1 MLIGMQ
7 IPGVNASSAALQGLW
22 FVLIGVLW
30 VGFFFLE
37 GFDFGIGMLIPFI
50 GGKSDAKRRVMVN
63 TVGPLWGGN
72 EVWLLTAGGATFAA
86 FPTWYS
92 NLFSI
97 LYLPLFLVLVG
108 LIARGIAF
116 EYRSMNPGTPWRNTF
131 DKLNTGGSFV
141 VTLVLGVGFAN
152 FVRGVPVNTMT
163 QYATLP
169 SQLTTDSSSPL
180 YPFNGVFA
188 GLGQGDIFLH
198 RFLGLFSGYGL
209 LGGVMLVVLF
219 LAHGAQFLSIKTMDE
234 VGASARKT
242 ADLLTPVAAV
252 LMAVFII
259 WGTAAYATDNP
270 NTGSWGN
277 VVRWIVG
284 IISVLCIAAAA
295 FLGRKGRPGLAFI
308 GTGLGIGTWVIY
320 TWVTIFGTLGIGAQ
334 ADPNKL
340 FFSKILMAPV
350 NQVIGAIADATAG
363 NPAGTTVASPMYLF
377 ASSELTLGLM
387 RTFAFILVPIVL
399 LYIIWTY
406 WVFRKRLNTV
416 NIPVSGTISQTS
428 VDAANAQ
435 AAATVQAAVT
445 KQTTAVS

>member
-7 IPGVNASSAALQGLW
+7 IPDVNASSPALQGLW

-63 TVGPLWGGN
+63 TVGPTWGGN

-86 FPTWYS
+86 FPTWYA

-116 EYRSMNPGTPWRNTF
+116 EYRSMNPGTQWRNTF
-131 DKLNTGGSFV
+131 DTLNTVGSFI

-152 FVRGVPVNTMT
+152 FIRGVPANTMT
-163 QYATLP
+163 QYATLT
-169 SQLTTDSSSPL
+169 SA
-180 YPFNGVFA
+180 PFS

-198 RFLGLFSGYGL
+198 RFLGLFNGFGL

-219 LAHGAQFLSIKTMDE
+219 VAHGAQFLSIKTMDE
-234 VGASARKT
+234 VGAAARKT
-242 ADLLTPVAAV
+242 ADLVTPVAAV
-252 LMAVFII
+252 LMAVFVI

-308 GTGLGIGTWVIY
+308 GTGLGIATWVINV
-320 TWVTIFGTLGIGAQ
+320 WVTIYGSLGIGFQTDAH
-334 ADPNKL
+334 KL
-340 FFSKILMAPV
+340 FFSPIKMAPV
-350 NQVIGAIADATAG
+350 NDVL
-363 NPAGTTVASPMYLF
+363 GTSPMNLF

-387 RTFAFILVPIVL
+387 RTFAFIMVPIVL
-399 LYIIWTY
+399 AYIIWTY

-416 NIPVSGTISQTS
+416 NIPVGGTISQTS
-428 VDAANAQ
+428 VDAANAA

-445 KQTTAVS
+445 KQAAAAS

>member
-1 MLIGMQ
+1 MFIGMNV
-7 IPGVNASSAALQGLW
+7 PAVDSGSALLQGLW

-30 VGFFFLE
+30 IGFFFLE

-63 TVGPLWGGN
+63 TIGPTWDGN

-108 LIARGIAF
+108 LIIRGISF
-116 EYRSMNPGTPWRNTF
+116 EYRSLNPSTKWRNAF
-131 DKLNTGGSFV
+131 DWCNSIGSFI

-152 FVRGVPVNTMT
+152 FVRGVPANTMT
-163 QYATLP
+163 QYATLTVP
-169 SQLTTDSSSPL
+169 DGAIDGVPG
-180 YPFNGVFA
+180 GVFV
-188 GLGQGDIFLH
+188 GLTQNEIFLH

-234 VGASARKT
+234 VGASARKV
-242 ADLLTPVAAV
+242 ADKLTPIAAG
-252 LMAVFII
+252 LMLIFVV

-270 NTGSWGN
+270 NTGGWGN
-277 VVRWIVG
+277 IVRWVVG
-284 IISVLCIAAAA
+284 IISVVCIAAAA
-295 FLGRKGRPGLAFI
+295 FFGRKGRPGLAFI
-308 GTGLGIGTWVIY
+308 GTGLGIATWVINV
-320 TWVTIFGTLGIGAQ
+320 WVTIYGTLGIGAQ
-334 ADPNKL
+334 LDGTKL

-350 NQVIGAIADATAG
+350 NTVL
-363 NPAGTTVASPMYLF
+363 GTSPMNLF
-377 ASSELTLGLM
+377 ASSQMTLGLM
-387 RTFAFILVPIVL
+387 RTFAFIMVPIVL
-399 LYIIWTY
+399 LYICWTY

-416 NIPVSGTISQTS
+416 NIPVSGKISQTS
-428 VDAANAQ
+428 VDKANAE
-435 AAATVQAAVT
+435 AT
-445 KQTTAVS
+445 S

>member
-1 MLIGMQ
+1 MLIGMD
-7 IPGVNASSAALQGLW
+7 IFKFDLSSAALQGLW

-108 LIARGIAF
+108 LIARGISF
-116 EYRSMNPGTPWRNTF
+116 EYRSMNPSTKWRNGF
-131 DKLNTGGSFV
+131 DSLNMIGSFI

-163 QYATLP
+163 QYATLKP
-169 SQLTTDSSSPL
+169 DVLSTVPDLA
-180 YPFNGVFA
+180 PFSGAFA
-188 GLGQGDIFLH
+188 GLSQGAIFVH
-198 RFLGLFSGYGL
+198 RFLGLFSGYAL

-234 VGASARKT
+234 VSASARKT

-252 LMAVFII
+252 LMLIFVV
-259 WGTAAYATDNP
+259 WGTAMYSTDNP

-284 IISVLCIAAAA
+284 IVSVVVIAGGWL
-295 FLGRKGRPGLAFI
+295 LGRKGRPGLAFI

-320 TWVTIFGTLGIGAQ
+320 TWVTIFGSLGIGVQ

-340 FFSKILMAPV
+340 FFSKISMEPV
-350 NQVIGAIADATAG
+350 NTVLGAVGHVATTVGNSATAWDG
-363 NPAGTTVASPMYLF
+363 SPVSPMTLF
-377 ASSELTLGLM
+377 ASSEMTLGLM

-399 LYIIWTY
+399 LYIIWAY
-406 WVFRKRLNTV
+406 YVFRKRLNTV

-428 VDAANAQ
+428 VDAANA
-435 AAATVQAAVT
+435 AA
-445 KQTTAVS
+445 S

>member
-7 IPGVNASSAALQGLW
+7 IASVNSSSAALQGLW

-108 LIARGIAF
+108 LIARGISF
-116 EYRSMNPGTPWRNTF
+116 EYRSMNPSSKWRNNF
-131 DKLNTGGSFV
+131 DLLNTIGSFI

-152 FVRGVPVNTMT
+152 FVRGVPANTMT
-163 QYATLP
+163 QYATLTVP
-169 SQLTTDSSSPL
+169 DGAIP
-180 YPFNGVFA
+180 GVPGSVFV
-188 GLGQGDIFLH
+188 GLSQGDIFLH

-219 LAHGAQFLSIKTMDE
+219 LAHGSQFLSIKTMDE

-242 ADLLTPVAAV
+242 ADILTPIAAV
-252 LMAVFII
+252 LMIAFVV
-259 WGTAAYATDNP
+259 WGTASYATDNP

-277 VVRWIVG
+277 IVRWIVG
-284 IISVLCIAAAA
+284 IVSVVCIGGAAL
-295 FLGRKGRPGLAFI
+295 LGRKGRPGIAFI

-320 TWVTIFGTLGIGAQ
+320 TWVTIYGTLGIGAQ
-334 ADPNKL
+334 VDGTKL
-340 FFSKILMAPV
+340 FFSKIIMAPV
-350 NQVIGAIADATAG
+350 NTVLGTLAG
-363 NPAGTTVASPMYLF
+363 DPNTPVSPMQLF

-387 RTFAFILVPIVL
+387 RTFAFILVPIVVA
-399 LYIIWTY
+399 YIIWAY

-416 NIPVSGTISQTS
+416 NIPVSGAISQTS
-428 VDAANAQ
+428 VDAANA
-435 AAATVQAAVT
+435 AAA
-445 KQTTAVS
+445 S

>member
-1 MLIGMQ
+1 MQ
-7 IPGVNASSAALQGLW
+7 IDSVSSSSAALQGLW
-22 FVLIGVLW
+22 FVLIGILW

-63 TVGPLWGGN
+63 VVGPTWGGN

-108 LIARGIAF
+108 LIARGISF
-116 EYRSMNPGTPWRNTF
+116 EYRSMNPGTPWRNNF
-131 DKLNTGGSFV
+131 DTLNMVGSFI

-152 FVRGVPVNTMT
+152 FVRGVPANTMT
-163 QYATLP
+163 QYATLKP
-169 SQLTTDSSSPL
+169 DVLSTVDPL
-180 YPFNGVFA
+180 APYAAAFA
-188 GLGQGDIFLH
+188 GLSQGDIFLH
-198 RFLGLFSGYGL
+198 RFLGLFSGFGL

-234 VGASARKT
+234 VGASSRKV
-242 ADLLTPVAAV
+242 ADTLTPIAAL
-252 LMAVFII
+252 LMAIFII
-259 WGTAAYATDNP
+259 WGTALYSTDNP

-284 IISVLCIAAAA
+284 IVSVVCIAGAWL
-295 FLGRKGRPGLAFI
+295 LGKKGRPGLAFI
-308 GTGLGIGTWVIY
+308 GTSLGIGTWVIY
-320 TWVTIFGTLGIGAQ
+320 TWVTIFGSLGIGVQ
-334 ADPNKL
+334 ADPTKL
-340 FFSKILMAPV
+340 FFSKISLAPV
-350 NQVIGAIADATAG
+350 NTVLGAVATATTG
-363 NPAGTTVASPMYLF
+363 APAGFTISPMALF

-416 NIPVSGTISQTS
+416 NIPVGGTISQTS
-428 VDAANAQ
+428 VDAANAT
-435 AAATVQAAVT
+435 ASATVQEAVAKAT
-445 KQTTAVS
+445 DS